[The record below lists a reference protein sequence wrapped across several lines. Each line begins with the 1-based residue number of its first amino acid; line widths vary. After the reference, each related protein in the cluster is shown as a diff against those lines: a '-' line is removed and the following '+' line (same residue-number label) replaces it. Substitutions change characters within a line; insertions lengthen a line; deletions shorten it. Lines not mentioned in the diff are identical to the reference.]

1 MEPREMSEIKTIY
14 QLYIHGVIH
23 MCFDN
28 ENAILRFVNRMH
40 KVGMFT
46 EIAIYKITIRTTTE
60 RFTADYL

>member
-1 MEPREMSEIKTIY
+1 MKPKEYTKTTTIY
-14 QLYIHGVIH
+14 QLYIHDVIH

-46 EIAIYKITIRTTTE
+46 EITIYKVSTVTTCE
-60 RFTADYL
+60 LFTADYL